1 MDLDSLIERKR
12 ERFEQLEREIAD
24 PRLFENR
31 KRAGEIMREHASIKE
46 LLGRWKRLE
55 TARRQLDDNRE
66 LATSRDVEIAAM
78 ADDEIPDL
86 EERVTDLEREIQID
100 LLPPDENEDRDA
112 IVEIRAGTGGSEAAI
127 FAADLYRMYNRYAE
141 AAGLKTEDLESSPSE
156 LGGLKEVIFRVSGES
171 VFRKLRYESGV
182 HRVQRVPA
190 TEAQGRI
197 HTSTATVAVLPEAQ
211 DVDVELKPDDLRIEV
226 SRAGGPGGQGV
237 NTTDSAVQVL
247 HIPTG
252 RIVRCQDGRSQIK
265 NKERAL
271 SILRARLLERKQREE
286 AEKYSAQRRGQ
297 IGTGGREEK
306 IRTYN
311 FPQNRVTDHR
321 IGLTL
326 YNLDRVMEGDL
337 GELIRALQVADVAER
352 LKESAVLSE
361 LESSSPLRISL
372 HQFEADSA
380 RNLLTT
386 LRLDYERMTVLDV
399 LQSTTAYFKKR
410 GIENPRLNAEHLLAH
425 ALGRTRMELYLEF
438 ERTLGEVELAPLRK
452 LVQRRGEGEP
462 LQHLLG
468 TVEFCGDT
476 FLCDNRALVPATRN
490 RAVRGTRRI
499 KNRESRIENR
509 GRWNRQRRDCA
520 QSGKK
525 ISRGTNFRR
534 GRLGRCARPHAR
546 KRDPARLKWTRPI
559 EKKQSS

>member
-1 MDLDSLIERKR
+1 MDFNSLIERKR

-31 KRAGEIMREHASIKE
+31 KRAGEIMREHAGIRE
-46 LLGRWKRLE
+46 LLARWNELE
-55 TARRQLDDNRE
+55 AARRQLDDNRE
-66 LATSRDVEIAAM
+66 LASSRDVEIAAM

-86 EERVTDLEREIQID
+86 EKRVLDLDREIQIA
-100 LLPPDENEDRDA
+100 LLPADKNENRDA
-112 IVEIRAGTGGSEAAI
+112 IIEIRAGTGGSEAAI

-141 AAGLKTEDLESSPSE
+141 AAGLKIEDLESSPSE
-156 LGGLKEVIFRVSGES
+156 LGGLKEAIFRVSGES

-197 HTSTATVAVLPEAQ
+197 HTSTATVAVLPEAE
-211 DVDVELKPDDLRIEV
+211 DVDLELKPEDLRIEV

-252 RIVRCQDGRSQIK
+252 TIVRCQDGRSQIK

-321 IGLTL
+321 VGLTL

-337 GELIRALQVADVAER
+337 GELIRTLQAADVKAR
-352 LKESAVLSE
+352 LGDAVE
-361 LESSSPLRISL
+361 
-372 HQFEADSA
+372 DSA
-380 RNLLTT
+380 P
-386 LRLDYERMTVLDV
+386 
-399 LQSTTAYFKKR
+399 A
-410 GIENPRLNAEHLLAH
+410 
-425 ALGRTRMELYLEF
+425 
-438 ERTLGEVELAPLRK
+438 AP
-452 LVQRRGEGEP
+452 
-462 LQHLLG
+462 
-468 TVEFCGDT
+468 
-476 FLCDNRALVPATRN
+476 
-490 RAVRGTRRI
+490 
-499 KNRESRIENR
+499 
-509 GRWNRQRRDCA
+509 
-520 QSGKK
+520 
-525 ISRGTNFRR
+525 
-534 GRLGRCARPHAR
+534 
-546 KRDPARLKWTRPI
+546 
-559 EKKQSS
+559 

>member
-1 MDLDSLIERKR
+1 MDLNSLIERRR

-31 KRAGEIMREHASIKE
+31 KRASEIMREHASIKD
-46 LLGRWKRLE
+46 LLARWDRLE

-86 EERVTDLEREIQID
+86 EKRVADLDRELQIA
-100 LLPPDENEDRDA
+100 LLPPDKNEDRDA

-127 FAADLYRMYNRYAE
+127 FAADLYRMYHRYAE
-141 AAGLKTEDLESSPSE
+141 SAGLKTEDLESSPSE
-156 LGGLKEVIFRVSGES
+156 LSGLKEAIFRLSGES

-197 HTSTATVAVLPEAQ
+197 HTSTATVAVLPEAE

-252 RIVRCQDGRSQIK
+252 TIVRCQDGRSQLK
-265 NKERAL
+265 NKEKAM

-326 YNLDRVMEGDL
+326 YNLDRVMDGDL
-337 GELIRALQVADVAER
+337 GELIRTLQATDAAER
-352 LKESAVLSE
+352 LKESAV
-361 LESSSPLRISL
+361 
-372 HQFEADSA
+372 
-380 RNLLTT
+380 
-386 LRLDYERMTVLDV
+386 V
-399 LQSTTAYFKKR
+399 
-410 GIENPRLNAEHLLAH
+410 
-425 ALGRTRMELYLEF
+425 
-438 ERTLGEVELAPLRK
+438 
-452 LVQRRGEGEP
+452 
-462 LQHLLG
+462 
-468 TVEFCGDT
+468 
-476 FLCDNRALVPATRN
+476 
-490 RAVRGTRRI
+490 
-499 KNRESRIENR
+499 
-509 GRWNRQRRDCA
+509 
-520 QSGKK
+520 
-525 ISRGTNFRR
+525 
-534 GRLGRCARPHAR
+534 
-546 KRDPARLKWTRPI
+546 
-559 EKKQSS
+559 

>member
-12 ERFEQLEREIAD
+12 ERFEQLDREVAD
-24 PRLFENR
+24 PRLFDNR

-46 LLGRWKRLE
+46 LLARWNQLE

-86 EERVTDLEREIQID
+86 GKRVRDLEREIQIS

-127 FAADLYRMYNRYAE
+127 FAADLYRMYHRHAE
-141 AAGLKTEDLESSPSE
+141 TAGLKTEDLESSPSE
-156 LGGLKEVIFRVSGES
+156 LGGLKEAIFRVSGES

-211 DVDVELKPDDLRIEV
+211 DVDLELKPDDLRIEV

-252 RIVRCQDGRSQIK
+252 TIVRCQDGRSQIK

-337 GELIRALQVADVAER
+337 GELIKSLQAADVAER
-352 LKESAVLSE
+352 LKESAV
-361 LESSSPLRISL
+361 
-372 HQFEADSA
+372 
-380 RNLLTT
+380 
-386 LRLDYERMTVLDV
+386 V
-399 LQSTTAYFKKR
+399 
-410 GIENPRLNAEHLLAH
+410 
-425 ALGRTRMELYLEF
+425 
-438 ERTLGEVELAPLRK
+438 
-452 LVQRRGEGEP
+452 
-462 LQHLLG
+462 
-468 TVEFCGDT
+468 
-476 FLCDNRALVPATRN
+476 
-490 RAVRGTRRI
+490 
-499 KNRESRIENR
+499 
-509 GRWNRQRRDCA
+509 
-520 QSGKK
+520 
-525 ISRGTNFRR
+525 
-534 GRLGRCARPHAR
+534 
-546 KRDPARLKWTRPI
+546 
-559 EKKQSS
+559 